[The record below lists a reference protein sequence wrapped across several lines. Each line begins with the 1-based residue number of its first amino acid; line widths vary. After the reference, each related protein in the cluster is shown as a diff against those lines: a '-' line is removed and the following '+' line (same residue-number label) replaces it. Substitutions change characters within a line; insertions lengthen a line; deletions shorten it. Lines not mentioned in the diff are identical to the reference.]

1 MCRDLGSVVRI
12 NCGGREQAG
21 LSRGSSCWALTGP
34 QGALKLDG
42 SLGLLPELR
51 GQAFV
56 SLHGPVTTLGKVAP
70 SQGQFLERLAAE
82 ICQPTY
88 YHPSGWG
95 IVPEA
100 WRGTRQHTSIC
111 NNDPGAAA
119 VLFNLESSTFRTP
132 VGVLSA
138 GNF

>member
-1 MCRDLGSVVRI
+1 MQGLRECCQDQLWGKGASRTEQRKQLLGSD
-12 NCGGREQAG
+12 
-21 LSRGSSCWALTGP
+21 SP